1 MYNEI
6 KKPLEENNMCEN
18 SKFYVCERCGN
29 LVGMIHSSGVNM
41 VCCGQKMTE
50 LKPGVVEAS
59 HEKHIPVVKVDGDLV
74 VVNVGSVEHP
84 MAEEHSILWIYLETD
99 KGGHRKC
106 LELGKPPVVSFALNG
121 EKPVA
126 VYAYCNLHGLWKS
139 EI

>member
-1 MYNEI
+1 
-6 KKPLEENNMCEN
+6 
-18 SKFYVCERCGN
+18 
-29 LVGMIHSSGVNM
+29 M

-84 MAEEHSILWIYLETD
+84 MAEEHSILWVYLETD